1 MFLYNIIP
9 CYGFKKMCKLIN
21 ESIIVYE
28 PVGSP
33 PKAFIWRKRLY
44 HITEIIGNYREPA
57 RWWKGESL
65 TRLIRVTAS
74 NRSES
79 TFELM
84 KVGKGWQLTRT
95 FD

>member
-1 MFLYNIIP
+1 
-9 CYGFKKMCKLIN
+9 MCKLIN

-28 PVGSP
+28 PAGSL

-44 HITEIIGNYREPA
+44 RISEIIGNYREPS
-57 RWWKGESL
+57 RWWNGEPL
-65 TRLIRVTAS
+65 TNLIRVTAS

-79 TFELM
+79 TFELTRA
-84 KVGKGWQLTRT
+84 GNGWQLTRT